1 MVFNIY
7 VIHFMDIPPR
17 YKWDIMWGGE
27 DNGTYYTKKYFYKQL
42 NWFTHHN
49 DRYTVVATMNLELK
63 AIIQVY
69 LNSNVNSKK
78 YLLQQSSALLLL
90 HRLQSPKDIRQG
102 GGKMQDDRNLQTK
115 GDLVC

>member
-1 MVFNIY
+1 
-7 VIHFMDIPPR
+7 MDIPPR

-42 NWFTHHN
+42 NWFSHHN

-69 LNSNVNSKK
+69 LNNNVNSKK
-78 YLLQQSSALLLL
+78 YLLQPCNNHQHCCFYIGYNHQKILDKAVAKCKMIGIFRLKGISSVEYFNV
-90 HRLQSPKDIRQG
+90 Q
-102 GGKMQDDRNLQTK
+102 
-115 GDLVC
+115 

>member
-1 MVFNIY
+1 
-7 VIHFMDIPPR
+7 MDIPPR

-42 NWFTHHN
+42 NWFSHHN

-90 HRLQSPKDIRQG
+90 HIGYNHQKILDEAVAECKMIGVFRL
-102 GGKMQDDRNLQTK
+102 KMISSVEYFNVQ
-115 GDLVC
+115 